1 MICVH
6 EMFSGFI
13 EIGLVGIVLGDD
25 TTIMVVGCGTISFRG
40 DPCDSMVV
48 RDVFY
53 VPRLKKKLISVSMS
67 KARGLVV
74 LFQDGHVLVYPKGV
88 SDTIVVV
95 IGVHCGKIHNLTFYP
110 MYALTHN
117 VRSIII
123 DLCEIWNTRMDE
135 LHHPTLRMLREN
147 VTSFPQFICH
157 KPKKN
162 LLFF

>member
-6 EMFSGFI
+6 DMFSGFI
-13 EIGLVGIVLGDD
+13 EIRLDLAIVLGYD
-25 TTIMVVGCGTISFRG
+25 TTIRVVGCGTITFSG
-40 DPCDSMVV
+40 EPCDSMIV
-48 RDVFY
+48 RDVLC
-53 VPRLKKKLISVSMS
+53 VPGLKKKLISVSMS

-95 IGVHCGKIHNLTFYP
+95 IGVHCGKIHSLTFYP

-135 LHHPTLRMLREN
+135 LHHLTLRMLMDK
-147 VTSFPQFICH
+147 VTCFPQFST
-157 KPKKN
+157 
-162 LLFF
+162 